1 MLTVME
7 SLLVAFEAACELHV
21 ADTYPTLFFPVRCAG
36 DGSNSRLNGEKAVE
50 ALCFAAGR

>member
-1 MLTVME
+1 ME